1 MGSLRWFPRARNS
14 CVGDRREQRAGERRA
29 GLAGVGV
36 QRATGQDT
44 PLTASV
50 QATDPAG
57 TIARNQET
65 KQTRRASGRAGCA
78 HAQRE
83 RANAR
88 AGSAPES
95 SCSADTDAG
104 SKPCLL
110 AFLPFRHSPIPES
123 SSGARGGWVGEGAR
137 GRPKPSHR
145 ARNREHL
152 LLAARQRFAELGQ
165 PLLQPRESL
174 GDALDDFAFALAM
187 RRSKQPELQVF
198 EHRQS
203 GHDTPLFGHVSE
215 SAMIATERGLAHH
228 LRAVEEDAATPLR
241 HQSHHRA
248 QRRRFARAIAA
259 DQRDDLPGVDFERH
273 ALQHVAVPVPRVEIV
288 ELQHRPHQC
297 FPCPR

>member
-123 SSGARGGWVGEGAR
+123 SSGARCGWVGEGAR
-137 GRPKPSHR
+137 GRPKPSPAPPPAPPASGRGAR
-145 ARNREHL
+145 ACPRQSPPLRG
-152 LLAARQRFAELGQ
+152 ARP
-165 PLLQPRESL
+165 PLCQ
-174 GDALDDFAFALAM
+174 
-187 RRSKQPELQVF
+187 
-198 EHRQS
+198 EHR
-203 GHDTPLFGHVSE
+203 
-215 SAMIATERGLAHH
+215 SAGAPP
-228 LRAVEEDAATPLR
+228 RAPA
-241 HQSHHRA
+241 
-248 QRRRFARAIAA
+248 
-259 DQRDDLPGVDFERH
+259 
-273 ALQHVAVPVPRVEIV
+273 
-288 ELQHRPHQC
+288 
-297 FPCPR
+297 CPA